1 MDINT
6 EMRSQ
11 CNHIDT
17 GWHAIKLFDGSE
29 ARSSII
35 SVRSVVT
42 RQTGTYGVYIDEMA
56 SRWGRITGVFT
67 DDSKNAYRSGF
78 SWITNSFFDYTVQQ
92 KQLTDISKIVAVLSC
107 RISIKS
113 WQTVTKGKVAA
124 VVRHGHKKIPLR
136 GVVDN
141 IVGML
146 GNMQLYQQVSI
157 PHPYL
162 RLLLR
167 SSRCTLRTAWHM
179 AKIWWENF
187 YES

>member
-1 MDINT
+1 MLLWIWDNLSACSNVLIMNINT

-35 SVRSVVT
+35 SVRSVVHHQSYPSNWHIWHIYW
-42 RQTGTYGVYIDEMA
+42 REMA
-56 SRWGRITGVFT
+56 SKWGRITGVFT

-113 WQTVTKGKVAA
+113 WQTVTKGKEAA
-124 VVRHGHKKIPLR
+124 VVRHGHKIFHW
-136 GVVDN
+136 GVLSITLSACLAMCSYIN
-141 IVGML
+141 RF
-146 GNMQLYQQVSI
+146 LYHTRI
-157 PHPYL
+157 
-162 RLLLR
+162 
-167 SSRCTLRTAWHM
+167 
-179 AKIWWENF
+179 
-187 YES
+187 